1 MEQAFHYTYA
11 DEVVGEDAHL
21 QGAYALNP
29 TVATKGVIAWIGS
42 ICHHKA
48 FSAYAISECSVSY
61 SLDNKSDVA
70 TGRKGIA
77 YLKSKIKEEF
87 AILIVLI
94 ALLTTIA
101 HQESAFVIS
110 TSQASVL
117 VEMLTHEAIDHGV
130 ALNPHT
136 HIVRVTVVIVGY
148 LCLDVPH
155 IAFLSYRSTHLTT
168 DTSA

>member
-29 TVATKGVIAWIGS
+29 IVATKGVIAWIGS

-48 FSAYAISECSVSY
+48 FSVYAISECSVSY

-70 TGRKGIA
+70 TECKGIA
-77 YLKSKIKEEF
+77 HLKSKIEEEF
-87 AILIVLI
+87 AILIVLVSF
-94 ALLTTIA
+94 LTAVA
-101 HQESAFVIS
+101 HQESTFVIA
-110 TSQASVL
+110 TSQASML
-117 VEMLTHEAIDHGV
+117 VETFAHEAIDHGV

-148 LCLDVPH
+148 LCLDIPY
-155 IAFLSYRSTHLTT
+155 IAFLSYRSIHLTT